1 MSSGSRSQNFSKRGG
16 QSMSGM
22 SHGGGG
28 RHR

>member
-1 MSSGSRSQNFSKRGG
+1 MSSGSRSQSFSKRGG